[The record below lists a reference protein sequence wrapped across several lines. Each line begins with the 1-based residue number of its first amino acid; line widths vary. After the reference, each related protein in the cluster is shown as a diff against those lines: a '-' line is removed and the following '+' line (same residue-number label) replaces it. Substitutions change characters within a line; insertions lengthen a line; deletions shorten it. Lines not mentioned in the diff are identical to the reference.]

1 MSDLDFEDGF
11 EDGFEDENGNE
22 GMSEHTLVEGLGNFD
37 GLSGVEEHEGNIID
51 VRQDDLSYPKVQ
63 VKVTDCSASE
73 SKFSGTDESDVNHTA
88 VLKSTQGEKEVQ
100 IFANNETGDYRTYD
114 PDAPEG
120 EKEETFDSPDQL
132 VAAIRE
138 HFAKP
143 E

>member
-22 GMSEHTLVEGLGNFD
+22 GMSEYTLVEGLGNFD
-37 GLSGVEEHEGNIID
+37 GLSGVEEHEGNILD

-100 IFANNETGDYRTYD
+100 ILRIT
-114 PDAPEG
+114 
-120 EKEETFDSPDQL
+120 
-132 VAAIRE
+132 
-138 HFAKP
+138 KP
-143 E
+143 VITVPTILMPQKVRKKKLLILQISL